1 MTEEL
6 SEPAG
11 NLSLVSTP
19 TVSVEEVA
27 AAIESSWQA
36 ASSNDPD
43 NWSPENASHGQCAV
57 TALAVQE
64 LLGGDLLRADV
75 HGVSHYWNRLHSGQ
89 ELDLTRSQ
97 FPSFA
102 PGPVSVRKR
111 DYVLSFPDTAYR
123 YRLLWGLV
131 GERLGRR
138 LAESE
143 RRVAPP
149 LHVEHP

>member
-1 MTEEL
+1 VNTSTL
-6 SEPAG
+6 SI
-11 NLSLVSTP
+11 
-19 TVSVEEVA
+19 EEVA
-27 AAIESSWQA
+27 AAIASSWQA

-43 NWSPENASHGQCAV
+43 NWSPENPSHGQCAV

-75 HGVSHYWNRLHSGQ
+75 HGVSHYWNRLRSGE

-102 PGPVSVRKR
+102 PGPVAVRER
-111 DYVLSFPDTAYR
+111 DYVLGFPDTAYR

-131 GERLGRR
+131 VERLGRLR
-138 LAESE
+138 AESE

-149 LHVEHP
+149 VHVEHS